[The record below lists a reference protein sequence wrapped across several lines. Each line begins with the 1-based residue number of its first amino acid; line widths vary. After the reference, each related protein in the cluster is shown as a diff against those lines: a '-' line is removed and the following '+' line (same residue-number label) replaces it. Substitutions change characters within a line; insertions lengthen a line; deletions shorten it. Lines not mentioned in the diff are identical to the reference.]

1 MTESPGT
8 AARRP
13 DGGRAPLKIGMV
25 SPYDYGAHGGV
36 NVHVSN
42 LAKQLRLRGHAVKVI
57 APLASAAERE
67 LEPDFIPIGRP
78 VPVPFGGSTAR
89 IAVSFWR
96 ERSVRA
102 VLQREAFDIVHLHEP
117 AAVWLPI
124 TILRRSNALNVGT
137 FHAFQSNRLYPIWR
151 FYARRYCRK
160 LSARIAVSKPAF
172 DFANRFLP
180 GDYDIIPNG
189 VDVDLFSTPLPPIE
203 RFADGKVN
211 ILFVSRLERR
221 KGLLHLVRAY
231 SRLKWEHPNLRL
243 IIVGAGNPG
252 EEVLGVIGERNLHDV
267 EFVGGVSPQDLPR
280 YYQTADIFCAP
291 KHRPRELRPHPGR
304 GYGRRQAHRRHPH
317 RRLPAR
323 RLRRRRGI
331 ARSAEGRRRAG
342 RSAEAPHRRPRPAP
356 RDGRARGAPPSSST
370 AGSASPTRWKP
381 STADCPSTATAPPPR
396 YERLSPRPRA
406 STRSSGPSAASAAPS
421 PAS

>member
-1 MTESPGT
+1 MTESSGT
-8 AARRP
+8 AARRA

-25 SPYDYGAHGGV
+25 SPYDYGAPGGV

-42 LAKQLRLRGHAVKVI
+42 LATQLRLRGHTVKII
-57 APLASAAERE
+57 APLASAAELE
-67 LEPDFIPIGRP
+67 LEADFIPIGRP
-78 VPVPFGGSTAR
+78 VPFPTGGSTAR
-89 IAVSFWR
+89 IAISFWR

-124 TILRRSNALNVGT
+124 TILRCSNALNVGT

-160 LSARIAVSKPAF
+160 LAARIAVSKPAF

-180 GDYDIIPNG
+180 GEYDIIPNG
-189 VDVDLFSTPLPPIE
+189 VDVDLFSTPKPPIE

-243 IIVGAGNPG
+243 IVVGAGNPG

-291 KHRPRELRPHPGR
+291 NTGRESFGLILVEAMAAGKPIVATAIDGFRRVVTHGVEGLLVPPQDDAALAAALERLIADPVERREMGERGR
-304 GYGRRQAHRRHPH
+304 ATVEQYRWERVADQVEAVY
-317 RRLPAR
+317 RRLPLDDAQ
-323 RLRRRRGI
+323 
-331 ARSAEGRRRAG
+331 
-342 RSAEAPHRRPRPAP
+342 
-356 RDGRARGAPPSSST
+356 
-370 AGSASPTRWKP
+370 
-381 STADCPSTATAPPPR
+381 
-396 YERLSPRPRA
+396 
-406 STRSSGPSAASAAPS
+406 AAP
-421 PAS
+421 AL